1 MPFKDRQAEA
11 LEGLPWDCTARA
23 KCAEVGP
30 CPAIPLQ
37 AQMAGIRQCHALG

>member
-1 MPFKDRQAEA
+1 MPFKDRQAA
-11 LEGLPWDCTARA
+11 TLEGMPWDCPA
-23 KCAEVGP
+23 KCAKVGP